1 MIECT
6 RCKSFGLE
14 YKRHY
19 RPEEFLWGRPDS
31 LVWVIG
37 LNPKTRNG
45 VNNDTR
51 TAQELVHFLDDPGI
65 VKADFFYNDYNVVSQ
80 RLFSLFGKPKGAAHT
95 DLVKC
100 YSKNFPPAGMRGK
113 GVQKIIDNCSDYLR
127 KQIEVLQPRMII
139 CNGAPVCKEI
149 RRLFPPPQS
158 EDHGLTSYKTSIAER
173 EIAIVLS
180 GFIGRIDNYAKR
192 RLGVEIDKYLTE
204 YGLG

>member
-6 RCKSFGLE
+6 RCKSSGLE

-45 VNNDTR
+45 VNNDSR
-51 TAQELVHFLDDPGI
+51 TAQELVHWPDNLET
-65 VKADFFYNDYNVVSQ
+65 VKGDSFYNDYNLVSP

-100 YSKNFPPAGMRGK
+100 YSENFPPKGMSGRGVK
-113 GVQKIIDNCSDYLR
+113 EIIDNCSEYLR
-127 KQIEVLQPRMII
+127 KQIEVLQPRIII

-149 RRLFPPPQS
+149 GRLYRPSQSLDRR
-158 EDHGLTSYKTSIAER
+158 LTSYKASVAER

>member
-1 MIECT
+1 
-6 RCKSFGLE
+6 
-14 YKRHY
+14 
-19 RPEEFLWGRPDS
+19 
-31 LVWVIG
+31 
-37 LNPKTRNG
+37 
-45 VNNDTR
+45 
-51 TAQELVHFLDDPGI
+51 
-65 VKADFFYNDYNVVSQ
+65 
-80 RLFSLFGKPKGAAHT
+80 
-95 DLVKC
+95 
-100 YSKNFPPAGMRGK
+100 
-113 GVQKIIDNCSDYLR
+113 
-127 KQIEVLQPRMII
+127 MII